1 MKKINYYEKCNVI
14 SQRLRYFRKLR
25 NISQSR
31 LAAKLQVMNVN
42 IEQQGISNIENNS
55 RIVTDYE
62 LACLCRALGVTERE
76 MLSDFY
82 EQYPE

>member
-1 MKKINYYEKCNVI
+1 MT
-14 SQRLRYFRKLR
+14 QRLV
-25 NISQSR
+25 SR
-31 LAAKLQVMNVN
+31 
-42 IEQQGISNIENNS
+42 IEHNL

-62 LACLCRALGVTERE
+62 LACFCRALWVTERE